1 MSARRK
7 STAPITP
14 ANKTQ
19 RNPLNNFNIKNE
31 TLRNEA
37 KGTKPTCEAASVKD
51 VLVMALLHICKKTIF
66 FDVRLK
72 VALYLASLFLISL
85 IGGEFNQPIDQ
96 VDLLSHFVFRFQPLP
111 EVLLLAFGQSLQRV
125 LRQNRMVL
133 DFTLLVA
140 LSLFHKLY
148 SVLRRS
154 PEVPQASRAKAGH
167 CHLLLVWVDK
177 SLQCH

>member
-7 STAPITP
+7 STAPPIIQ

-72 VALYLASLFLISL
+72 VALYLASLFLISI
-85 IGGEFNQPIDQ
+85 IGGEFNQLINQ
-96 VDLLSHFVFRFQPLP
+96 VNALIRFFFRFQPLSQ
-111 EVLLLAFGQSLQRV
+111 VILLAFRQSLQRV
-125 LRQNRMVL
+125 LRQDWLVL
-133 DFTLLVA
+133 DFASVISV
-140 LSLFHKLY
+140 SLFHKLY
-148 SVLRRS
+148 FVLWRS
-154 PEVPQASRAKAGH
+154 AEVSQASCAKTRH
-167 CHLLLVWVDK
+167 RDILLV
-177 SLQCH
+177 